1 VHSIGELAE
10 RAAAALGMQ
19 QGPPGA
25 APPQGA
31 PGQQQP
37 GPPGWAGQPQAGPAP
52 GWTGSP
58 QAGPAPGWTAEPQAG
73 PLRGRGAGGFRPRST
88 PATSSSLEDDIA
100 SAALGA
106 AARFIG
112 RKVGQRVQRALN
124 EQVLPALAAQQQDR
138 LRTQIEIAQRHPDLR
153 ACLTDGVVFLAGGS
167 RVLPLSSVSPT
178 LTVEQADALVASLRE
193 G

>member
-1 VHSIGELAE
+1 MHSIGELAE

-19 QGPPGA
+19 QGAPG
-25 APPQGA
+25 APPQGFA
-31 PGQQQP
+31 GQPQP

-52 GWTGSP
+52 GWGGQP
-58 QAGPAPGWTAEPQAG
+58 QAGPAPDWAAEPQAG
-73 PLRGRGAGGFRPRST
+73 PLRGRGAGGFRPRVT
-88 PATSSSLEDDIA
+88 RVTSSSLEDDIA

-112 RKVGQRVQRALN
+112 RKVGQRVQRALS
-124 EQVLPALAAQQQDR
+124 EQALPALAAQQQDR

-167 RVLPLSSVSPT
+167 RMLPLSSVSPT